1 MINEIAEGDRRKVY
15 LETWDLQ
22 INFASIALIRIK
34 SHFHIFDKNELGRK
48 IDIKFGWM
56 AHRVLSVGHVRLLQ
70 TKSLSYQIKY
80 IGIIIYNDKI
90 ISVK

>member
-48 IDIKFGWM
+48 IDIKFG
-56 AHRVLSVGHVRLLQ
+56 
-70 TKSLSYQIKY
+70 
-80 IGIIIYNDKI
+80 
-90 ISVK
+90 